1 MNFHPANDSPLFA
14 TTQWSLVVAAG
25 ADDDSRSLARK
36 ALEELCR
43 TYWFP
48 LYAFVR
54 RRGYSVTDAQDLTQA
69 FFVKFLSLDGFA
81 AADRS
86 CGRFRSYLL
95 GALKNFLANDWDKVK
110 TQKRGGDVKFLAWDS
125 LKPEAR
131 YTLEPSTRVDLDL
144 EFDRGWALETY
155 ERVTEQLRSDCEA
168 KGKGELFD
176 ALKPC
181 LTGVE
186 FDRVAIAERL
196 GLSDGAVKVS
206 IHRLRQRFR
215 EILRAEIGQTVAEP
229 GEVDDEMRYLVA
241 ALRAK

>member
-1 MNFHPANDSPLFA
+1 MNFRPANDSPAFA

-25 ADDDSRSLARK
+25 VDGDSSSLARK

-54 RRGYSVTDAQDLTQA
+54 RRGYSVSDAQDLTQA

-81 AADRS
+81 TADRGR
-86 CGRFRSYLL
+86 GRFRSYLL
-95 GALKNFLANDWDKVK
+95 GALKNFLANEWDKIQ
-110 TQKRGGDVKFLAWDS
+110 TQKRGGDVKFLAWDA

-131 YTLEPSTRVDLDL
+131 YAMEPSTVVDLDL

-155 ERVTEQLRSDCEA
+155 ERATEQLRSDCEA

-176 ALKPC
+176 ALKTC
-181 LTGVE
+181 LSGAEVNRAE
-186 FDRVAIAERL
+186 VAERL

-215 EILRAEIGQTVAEP
+215 EILRTEIGQTVADPE
-229 GEVDDEMRYLVA
+229 EVDDEMRYLVA

>member
-1 MNFHPANDSPLFA
+1 M
-14 TTQWSLVVAAG
+14 AAG
-25 ADDDSRSLARK
+25 ADDDSRSLARH

-54 RRGYSVTDAQDLTQA
+54 RRGYSVADAQDLTQA

-81 AADRS
+81 RADRGR
-86 CGRFRSYLL
+86 GRFRSYLL
-95 GALKNFLANDWDKVK
+95 GALKNFLANEWDLVK
-110 TQKRGGDVKFLAWDS
+110 TQKRGGDLKFLAWDS

-131 YTLEPSTRVDLDL
+131 YTLEPSTVVDLGL

-155 ERVTEQLRSDCEA
+155 ERATEQLRSDCKA

-176 ALKPC
+176 ALKSC
-181 LTGVE
+181 LSGVE
-186 FDRVAIAERL
+186 LDRAKIAERL

-229 GEVDDEMRYLVA
+229 GDVDDEMRHLVA